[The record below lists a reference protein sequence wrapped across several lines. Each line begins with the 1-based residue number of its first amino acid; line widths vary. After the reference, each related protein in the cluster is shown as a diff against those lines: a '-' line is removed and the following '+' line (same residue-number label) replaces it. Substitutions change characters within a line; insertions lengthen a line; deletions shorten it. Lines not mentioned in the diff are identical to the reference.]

1 MDNNHDEL
9 MKRHQNRRETN
20 FVPYH
25 ERRSTGELKYR
36 DEGARVRVEMEVAGL
51 GTLVLIAESQYCDIL
66 KHYKWDQKAELKAQL
81 QTSGGPPSL
90 LRRVV

>member
-1 MDNNHDEL
+1 VDNNHDEL

-25 ERRSTGELKYR
+25 ERRSAGQLRYR

-51 GTLVLIAESQYCDIL
+51 GMLVLIAESRYCEVL
-66 KHYKWDQKAELKAQL
+66 KYYKWDQQAELKAQL

-90 LRRVV
+90 LRQVV